1 MRDGIE
7 RLLSDPNKSS
17 TSFSHIAD
25 LPYLV
30 LKKVLDKVFLA
41 FLLLFLPTQLGKHFW
56 PFFSSVNGIRID
68 YLSPTFYFTDLLIIV
83 LIFLNIKNIRK
94 AAKLIRL
101 SKTNNLI
108 IVAIFLSVFLSILI
122 SPSPIL
128 GILKLIKILELILL
142 GFVLFVNRENLL
154 DLLSKILPFTII
166 FESLLAA
173 FQFINKGSIGGI
185 FYFLGERMFTSQTP
199 NIANA
204 NILGELILRPYGT
217 FPHPNVLAGFL
228 LIATVYLLFNSGFE
242 KNHLAKIAIFFGS
255 FGILLSMSRISII
268 LFGILVLVF
277 FAKRKL
283 LIPFLLIT
291 FSILFLFISPLR
303 DRFVFSLDDTSIV
316 ERQLLLDSAVR
327 MVKDS
332 PLFGVGLNNFLP
344 SLPSYY
350 KVLEN
355 VFYLQPV
362 HNLPL
367 LIFSEVGLIG
377 GVLILYLFYLVFRRA
392 NFESRILLS
401 LIVFISL
408 FDHYFLTLQQG
419 QLLLTLVLVLSLIEK
434 RDTTKLL
441 TRMGSSLQKERNAS
455 LKSN

>member
-1 MRDGIE
+1 
-7 RLLSDPNKSS
+7 
-17 TSFSHIAD
+17 
-25 LPYLV
+25 
-30 LKKVLDKVFLA
+30 
-41 FLLLFLPTQLGKHFW
+41 
-56 PFFSSVNGIRID
+56 
-68 YLSPTFYFTDLLIIV
+68 
-83 LIFLNIKNIRK
+83 
-94 AAKLIRL
+94 
-101 SKTNNLI
+101 
-108 IVAIFLSVFLSILI
+108 
-122 SPSPIL
+122 
-128 GILKLIKILELILL
+128 
-142 GFVLFVNRENLL
+142 
-154 DLLSKILPFTII
+154 
-166 FESLLAA
+166 
-173 FQFINKGSIGGI
+173 
-185 FYFLGERMFTSQTP
+185 
-199 NIANA
+199 
-204 NILGELILRPYGT
+204 
-217 FPHPNVLAGFL
+217 
-228 LIATVYLLFNSGFE
+228 
-242 KNHLAKIAIFFGS
+242 
-255 FGILLSMSRISII
+255 MSRISII

-291 FSILFLFISPLR
+291 FSILFLFLSPLR